1 MSLTAAQALRDL
13 NCMLFETA
21 GEEAAQQAR
30 LLLCHVLGFEPGE
43 LPFKRGDTLTAEQE
57 QHLFGL
63 AQRRLQHEPLQ
74 YLLGEWGFM
83 GLTFQVRHGVLIPR
97 QDTETLC
104 EHALHDAKVRG
115 YRTALDL
122 CCGTGCIGVS
132 LAKLGGL
139 TVTASD
145 LSPDCVALTRENAA
159 KNGVRLTVLTGS
171 WFAPVS
177 GRFDLIVC
185 NPPYLTQGDMNV
197 LQQEVRFEPSLAL
210 YGGPDGLDAYR
221 SIADG
226 WREHIAPG
234 GELLLEVGAG
244 QAGAVRALFGG
255 KAEIWPDY
263 NGVLRVVCVQA
274 P

>member
-1 MSLTAAQALRDL
+1 MTRTAAQALSELTR
-13 NCMLFETA
+13 MLLGAA

-43 LPFKRGDTLTAEQE
+43 LPLKRGDTLTDEQE
-57 QHLFGL
+57 RSLFGL
-63 AQRRLQHEPLQ
+63 AQRRQRHEPLQ

-83 GLTFQVRHGVLIPR
+83 GLTFLVRPGVLIPR

-104 EHALHDAKVRG
+104 EHALREAKARG
-115 YRTALDL
+115 YRTALDI

-145 LSPDCVALTRENAA
+145 LSPDCVALTRENAE
-159 KNGVRLTVLTGS
+159 KNGVGLTVLTGS

-185 NPPYLTQGDMNV
+185 NPPYLTQGDMNA

-210 YGGPDGLDAYR
+210 YGGLDGLDAYR
-221 SIADG
+221 SLADG

-244 QAGAVRALFGG
+244 QAEAVRALFGG
-255 KAEIWPDY
+255 KAAILPDY